1 MRVLRHS
8 PLSTTTT
15 PSMWTDRLGWTGGLQ
30 LGTATAAV
38 VAAAPMTSLLA
49 ASLSAAGWLA
59 DANLVNNKSGI
70 PINSGQD
77 SSTHIVDVND
87 DGDTKD
93 KRVYRSRA
101 RMCVAYKKGRTK
113 SPPLLYW
120 SDLWGIIIII
130 KDDDDYVCVC
140 VCKNVLTLCKCWMI
154 CSIIGSITTT
164 TGDLYTHI
172 MMMVSWPYRFS
183 QLTNL

>member
-1 MRVLRHS
+1 M
-8 PLSTTTT
+8 
-15 PSMWTDRLGWTGGLQ
+15 
-30 LGTATAAV
+30 
-38 VAAAPMTSLLA
+38 
-49 ASLSAAGWLA
+49 AGWLA

-87 DGDTKD
+87 DDDTKD

-140 VCKNVLTLCKCWMI
+140 VCKNDLTLCKCWMI

-164 TGDLYTHI
+164 TDDLYTHI
-172 MMMVSWPYRFS
+172 MMTVSWPYRFS